1 MEKIVNYKLKDFLKI
16 KDEQLIDDYL
26 LILDSLR
33 PLKQISNPNYNLF
46 NKQPKK
52 LDIKAIR
59 ELTFGDVINVRNW
72 INEASIESIFEVYQL
87 ITGLTKKQILNL
99 GIIQFYGIF
108 SFIKNELE
116 EIGNIEV
123 NELSDEDDFDINI
136 EAVNAKQRMSR
147 FGVLNTIDSL
157 ANGDILK
164 WEHIQKLPY
173 LTVLSKLIMDN
184 LKNKIQKEISELQKK
199 QLKN

>member
-1 MEKIVNYKLKDFLKI
+1 MEKIINYKLKDFLKI
-16 KDEQLIDDYL
+16 KDEQLIEDYL

-33 PLKQISNPNYNLF
+33 PLKQIINPNYNRF

-72 INEASIESIFEVYQL
+72 INEASMESIIEIYQL

-136 EAVNAKQRMSR
+136 EAVNAKERMSR

-164 WEHIQKLPY
+164 WEQIQKLPY